1 MLKIGNKVVVTESCD
16 NGISVGKVG
25 EIVDT
30 WAGQYLVGFYED
42 YRRQMR
48 LCFITSCIL
57 IRPYSQLGIFLHTVL
72 KALYQ
77 ETNLREV
84 KHV

>member
-30 WAGQYLVGFYED
+30 WAGQYLVGFYEELPKTNETLF
-42 YRRQMR
+42 YHK
-48 LCFITSCIL
+48 LYTNTA
-57 IRPYSQLGIFLHTVL
+57 IRSTWWVNGYAL
-72 KALYQ
+72 KKAM
-77 ETNLREV
+77 TKN
-84 KHV
+84 KFK

>member
-30 WAGQYLVGFYED
+30 WAGQYLVGFYEELPKTNEALF
-42 YRRQMR
+42 YHKLYTNTAIQSTWRVKG
-48 LCFITSCIL
+48 
-57 IRPYSQLGIFLHTVL
+57 YAL
-72 KALYQ
+72 KKAM
-77 ETNLREV
+77 TKN
-84 KHV
+84 KFK

>member
-30 WAGQYLVGFYED
+30 WAGQYLVGFYEE
-42 YRRQMR
+42 
-48 LCFITSCIL
+48 LPKTNEALFITSYIL
-57 IRPYSQLGIFLHTVL
+57 IRLYSQLGIFLPIVL
-72 KALYQ
+72 GVLYQ
-77 ETNLREV
+77 
-84 KHV
+84 K

>member
-30 WAGQYLVGFYED
+30 WQD
-42 YRRQMR
+42 N
-48 LCFITSCIL
+48 IL
-57 IRPYSQLGIFLHTVL
+57 
-72 KALYQ
+72 
-77 ETNLREV
+77 
-84 KHV
+84 